1 MVYCCIVGCFNRS
14 DRGPDSRRNLCS
26 NREGDHNVSFYRIP
40 AIIRNQGKLELELS
54 KRRRDGF
61 VAAISREDLD
71 LNDLDKYR
79 VCSNHFVS
87 GKPAN
92 LTDRTSCDW
101 LPTTLL
107 GHTKTLPPTKAH
119 SERYERAQ
127 RRNEEQ
133 TVKER
138 IYQNTAEVVSEE
150 VVHLIVKEEVTKVV
164 KQTMEEV
171 QVVENSTVKV
181 MERYILEFIESS
193 LAEFAKE
200 AMEAEYI
207 KFAEAKCNYTATI
220 SSLQND
226 LAKCHCTIDKLSL
239 QIKQMST
246 PFGSEETLFS
256 DEKVSLLTGLPNFK
270 ILKTVYNHVVATMPV
285 EGTGKLSLFQQF
297 ICSLMKLRLNCPG
310 PFLASL
316 FDVSAASVS
325 RLFLKWLTQMD
336 IRLQD
341 LIIWPDRKS
350 LHKTMPE
357 CFRESFG
364 KKVAIIIDCFEIF
377 IERPSNLQAR
387 TSTWSNYKHKNTA
400 KVLIGI
406 LPQGVVGFV
415 SEAWGG
421 RVSDKYLTEHCGIL
435 RKLLPGDVV
444 LADRGFDIAES
455 VGSMQAKL
463 HIPAFTKGKTQLS
476 AVEVE
481 ETRKIANVRIHV
493 ERVIGAVRQRF
504 PILQS
509 TLPIHYVMKRNGE
522 DIPLIDRMVR
532 VCCALNNVCNSVVPF
547 D

>member
-1 MVYCCIVGCFNRS
+1 MVYCCVVGCFNRS

-26 NREGDHNVSFYRIP
+26 NREGHHNVSFYRIP

-87 GKPAN
+87 GKPAD
-92 LTDRTSCDW
+92 LTDCTSCDW

-150 VVHLIVKEEVTKVV
+150 VVDLIVKEEVTKVV
-164 KQTMEEV
+164 KQAMEEV

-207 KFAEAKCNYTATI
+207 TFAEAKCNYTATI

-239 QIKQMST
+239 QIKQMLT
-246 PFGSEETLFS
+246 PFGSEETFFS
-256 DEKVSLLTGLPNFK
+256 YEKVSLLTGLPNFK

-297 ICSLMKLRLNCPG
+297 TCSLMKLRLNCPG

-341 LIIWPDRKS
+341 LIIWPDRES
-350 LHKTMPE
+350 LHKTTPE
-357 CFRESFG
+357 CFRESKLQSSSIVLRYLLNVPVIYKPEHPPG
-364 KKVAIIIDCFEIF
+364 LII
-377 IERPSNLQAR
+377 N
-387 TSTWSNYKHKNTA
+387 KNTA